1 MYTKQLLTAYVRA
14 SAGELKRLDSQLHQL
29 EEKQSK
35 KQAQVG
41 GERLGLATGCWIM

>member
-1 MYTKQLLTAYVRA
+1 VAEELLRAYVA
-14 SAGELKRLDSQLHQL
+14 APAGELKRLDTQLQQL

-41 GERLGLATGCWIM
+41 WGVGHWG